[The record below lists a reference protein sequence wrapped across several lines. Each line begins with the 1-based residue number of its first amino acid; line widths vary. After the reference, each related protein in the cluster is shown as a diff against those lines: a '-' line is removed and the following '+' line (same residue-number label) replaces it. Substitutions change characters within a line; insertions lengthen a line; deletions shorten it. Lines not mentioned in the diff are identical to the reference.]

1 MRIAWGVA
9 FVAACT
15 GAPKPGGDTDASS
28 SSLPHKVF
36 VIGVDGLRPD
46 ALAAA
51 NTPNLDALLG
61 RGVLA
66 LDAHTHS
73 QGVTLS
79 GPGWASVL
87 TGVEVEDHGVESNDD
102 LGSISADWP
111 SLLTRARAAGRTT
124 VASFDWVG
132 ILPLVG
138 PDATDAMD
146 QGTDPQVGAALAT
159 RIESG
164 DFDLVFSHFDDVDHA
179 GHSSGFSAD
188 NPDYIAAI
196 EGVDGYVGAAI
207 DAVRADS
214 ANADWLV
221 ALVTDHGGLGTGHE
235 APSVDTQTI
244 PVGMVGAGLP
254 AGGEAPATANHMDVA
269 PTALDWLDVPYERL
283 DGRSWLP

>member
-1 MRIAWGVA
+1 MRLAWGSA
-9 FVAACT
+9 FVAACA
-15 GAPKPGGDTDASS
+15 GHSPAPQDTDAT
-28 SSLPHKVF
+28 SSLPHKAF

-46 ALAAA
+46 ALATA
-51 NTPNLDALLG
+51 NTPHLDALLA

-102 LGSISADWP
+102 LGSISPDWP
-111 SLLTRARAAGRTT
+111 SMLTRARAAGHSA

-146 QGTDPQVGAALAT
+146 QGTDSQVGAALVT

-164 DFDLVFSHFDDVDHA
+164 EFDLVFSHFDDVDHA
-179 GHSSGFSAD
+179 GHSTGFSAD

-196 EGVDGYVGAAI
+196 EGVDAYVGAAI
-207 DAVRADS
+207 DAVGADTG
-214 ANADWLV
+214 ADWMV

-235 APSVDTQTI
+235 APSADTQTI
-244 PVGMVGAGLP
+244 PVGMVATGLTAGS
-254 AGGEAPATANHMDVA
+254 EAPSTANQMDVA
-269 PTALDWLDVPYERL
+269 PTVLDWLGVPYEGL

>member
-1 MRIAWGVA
+1 MKRVLPLA
-9 FVAACT
+9 FLAAC
-15 GAPKPGGDTDASS
+15 AGGDPTKDDTDSS
-28 SSLPHKVF
+28 GGLPHKVF

-51 NTPNLDALLG
+51 NTPNLDALFE

-66 LDAHTHS
+66 LDAHTHA

-102 LGSISADWP
+102 LGSISPDWP
-111 SLLTRARAAGRTT
+111 SFLSRARAAGRSTAA
-124 VASFDWVG
+124 VFDWVG

-146 QGTDPQVGAALAT
+146 QGTDEAVGAALVT

-164 DFDLVFSHFDDVDHA
+164 EFDLVFSHFDSVDHA

-188 NPDYIAAI
+188 TPEYIAAI
-196 EGVDGYVGAAI
+196 EGVDADGAGAI
-207 DAVRADS
+207 DAVTAD
-214 ANADWLV
+214 AENADGLV

-235 APSVDTQTI
+235 EPSVDTQTI
-244 PVGMVGAGLP
+244 PVGVVGGGLP
-254 AGGEAPATANHMDVA
+254 AGGDAPSDANHMDVA
-269 PTALDWLDVPYERL
+269 PTALDWLGVPYEGL
-283 DGRSWLP
+283 DGKSWLL